1 MQGLYT
7 DDGVFVA
14 IPRRDRNSTPWS
26 IRTFSST
33 WKGNVLG
40 TTLEK
45 SRHLREQSKASSYE
59 GVIQEWVDEGEWS
72 RDRTKNQRWRMPYD
86 VLAEA
91 TYGEVVVRGARQVQG
106 QGRVSERC
114 YQGSYGEQ
122 NRRKPCNK
130 MAKAIHES
138 CSLSFHRPGRTAIVS
153 KQVVERGEEATT
165 SPVGLNYPKVKRRL
179 ERRWTQRSTTVQ

>member
-1 MQGLYT
+1 MCNKYDTSLDLEGCSGDYIREESSSSKCIYGSNPKHHHMKWCIVEIVLVG
-7 DDGVFVA
+7 D
-14 IPRRDRNSTPWS
+14 RDPGSKQWCTNSS
-26 IRTFSST
+26 
-33 WKGNVLG
+33 
-40 TTLEK
+40 E
-45 SRHLREQSKASSYE
+45 
-59 GVIQEWVDEGEWS
+59 
-72 RDRTKNQRWRMPYD
+72 
-86 VLAEA
+86 
-91 TYGEVVVRGARQVQG
+91 GARQVQG

-165 SPVGLNYPKVKRRL
+165 SPVGLSYPKVKRRL
-179 ERRWTQRSTTVQ
+179 ERRWTQRSTTVL